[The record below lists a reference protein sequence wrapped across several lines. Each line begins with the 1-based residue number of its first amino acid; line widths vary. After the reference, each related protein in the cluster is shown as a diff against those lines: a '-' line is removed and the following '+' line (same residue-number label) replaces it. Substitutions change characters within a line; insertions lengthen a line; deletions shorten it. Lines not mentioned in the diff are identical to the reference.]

1 MVHYEKLNKDNFYN
15 LCELLKE
22 SLIYNS
28 YKKRVDE
35 FFTQLN
41 FFKKILFKKNI
52 ILVKLDNDYLGYI
65 WYELKS
71 LDTILLNDI
80 YIRDSFIKY
89 LDINNIRC
97 FEDKV
102 IIYQG
107 FEDILTKMILEKND
121 FSKVKITK
129 LMKKTI
135 SSSIPIEVD
144 ENLSIRIFRKNIDEK
159 IRCNIQ
165 NNIFN
170 DNDRIPL
177 KVKDIKYEET
187 QEYYINDLCMFLIKD
202 NKEIGYCQVVFHKNM
217 YMIVNFGIIYEF
229 RGYGYGRYLLS
240 SVLNELYKKSI
251 FDVYI
256 RVDLNNF
263 KAFNLYKNTGFN
275 YVGNFSTWIK
285 S

>member
-1 MVHYEKLNKDNFYN
+1 MVHYEKVNRDNFYN
-15 LCELLKE
+15 LRELLKE

-41 FFKKILFKKNI
+41 FFKKILFNKNI
-52 ILVKLDNDYLGYI
+52 ILAKLDDNYIGYI

-71 LDTILLNDI
+71 LDTVVLNDI
-80 YIRDSFIKY
+80 YIKDSFIKY
-89 LDINNIRC
+89 LNLNNIRY
-97 FEDKV
+97 FKDK
-102 IIYQG
+102 IIVYQG
-107 FEDILTKMILEKND
+107 FEDILTKLILEKND
-121 FSKVKITK
+121 FSKVKTTK
-129 LMKKTI
+129 LMKKII
-135 SSSIPIEVD
+135 SSNIPIEKN
-144 ENLSIRIFRKNIDEK
+144 ENLSIRNFRKNIDEK
-159 IRCNIQ
+159 IRCTIQ

-170 DNDRIPL
+170 GNDRIPL

-217 YMIVNFGIIYEF
+217 YMIVNFGIIDEF
-229 RGYGYGRYLLS
+229 RGHGYGKYLLS

-251 FDVYI
+251 LDVYI

-263 KAFNLYKNTGFN
+263 KAFNLYESIGFN